1 MQNTDKLISVVM
13 CTYNGAKYLKE
24 QIDSILQQT
33 IADFELVVC
42 DDCSNDGT
50 WEILQDYASSND
62 KIRVCRNER
71 NLGFLK
77 NYEKALGLASGEYVA
92 LSDQDDIWM
101 PNHLEVLVNLLGD
114 RTIACGNSLL
124 VDENGDSLGMT
135 LKEQEDLTVVSDNP
149 MDVALS
155 IMVYRNPFQGAAMLF
170 RRSFLEKALPIPEG
184 VKYHDSWFAA
194 LACFMEGISY
204 TDEVI
209 LYYRMHGE
217 NLSGLHSKKSRGN
230 ILNKR
235 YKGEYILDRPI
246 MLEAIVNQKVVD
258 SISKKRIAAWLK
270 RYFNLNRDTQV
281 GRMVNRV
288 FFHRYRK
295 AICSI

>member
-1 MQNTDKLISVVM
+1 MVSVVM
-13 CTYNGAKYLKE
+13 CTYNGAKYVKE
-24 QIDSILQQT
+24 QLDSILQQT
-33 IADFELVVC
+33 VADFELVVC

-50 WEILQDYASSND
+50 WEILQEYASGHD
-62 KIRVCRNER
+62 IIRLFKNEQ

-77 NYEKALGLASGEYVA
+77 NFEKAMGLASGEYIA

-101 PNHLEVLVNLLGD
+101 PNHLEVLMNLLGE

-124 VDENGDSLGMT
+124 VDENGNSLGMS
-135 LKEQEDLTVVSDNP
+135 LKEQEDLTVVSENP
-149 MDVALS
+149 LDLALS
-155 IMVYRNPFQGAAMLF
+155 VMVYRNPFQGAAMLF

-184 VKYHDSWFAA
+184 INYHDSWFAA

-209 LYYRMHGE
+209 LCYRMHGE
-217 NLSGLHSKKSRGN
+217 NLSGLHSKKSRGS

-235 YKGEYILDRPI
+235 YEGKYIVDRPI
-246 MLEAIVNQKVVD
+246 MLEAMVNRKVLD
-258 SISKKRIAAWLK
+258 SFSKKRIAAWLK
-270 RYFNLNRDTQV
+270 RYFNLNRDTMV

-288 FFHRYRK
+288 FFHRFRK
-295 AICSI
+295 AICSL

>member
-1 MQNTDKLISVVM
+1 MVSVVM
-13 CTYNGAKYLKE
+13 CTYNGAKYVKE
-24 QIDSILQQT
+24 QLDSILQQT
-33 IADFELVVC
+33 VADFELVVC

-50 WEILQDYASSND
+50 WEILQEYASGHD
-62 KIRVCRNER
+62 VIRLFKNEQ

-77 NYEKALGLASGEYVA
+77 NFEKAMGLASGEYIA

-101 PNHLEVLVNLLGD
+101 PNHLEVLMNLLGE

-124 VDENGDSLGMT
+124 VDENGNSLGMS
-135 LKEQEDLTVVSDNP
+135 LKEQEDLTVVSENP
-149 MDVALS
+149 LDLALS
-155 IMVYRNPFQGAAMLF
+155 VMVYRNPFQGAAMLF

-184 VKYHDSWFAA
+184 INYHDSWFAA

-209 LYYRMHGE
+209 LCYRMHGE
-217 NLSGLHSKKSRGN
+217 NLSGLHSKKSRGS

-235 YKGEYILDRPI
+235 YEGKYIVDRPI
-246 MLEAIVNQKVVD
+246 MLEAMVNRKVLD
-258 SISKKRIAAWLK
+258 SFSKKRIAAWLK
-270 RYFNLNRDTQV
+270 RYFNLNRDTMV

-288 FFHRYRK
+288 FFHRFRK
-295 AICSI
+295 AICSL

>member
-1 MQNTDKLISVVM
+1 MVSVVM
-13 CTYNGAKYLKE
+13 CTYNGAKYVKE
-24 QIDSILQQT
+24 QLDSILQQT
-33 IADFELVVC
+33 VADFELVVC

-50 WEILQDYASSND
+50 WEILQEYASGHD
-62 KIRVCRNER
+62 IIRLFKNEQ

-77 NYEKALGLASGEYVA
+77 NFEKAMGLASGEYIA

-101 PNHLEVLVNLLGD
+101 PNHLEVLMNLLGE

-124 VDENGDSLGMT
+124 VDENGNSLGMS
-135 LKEQEDLTVVSDNP
+135 LKEQEDLTVVSENP
-149 MDVALS
+149 LDLALS
-155 IMVYRNPFQGAAMLF
+155 VMVYRNPFQGAAMLF

-184 VKYHDSWFAA
+184 INYHDSWFAA

-209 LYYRMHGE
+209 LCYRMHGE
-217 NLSGLHSKKSRGN
+217 NLSGLHSKKSRGS

-235 YKGEYILDRPI
+235 YEGKYIVDRPI
-246 MLEAIVNQKVVD
+246 MLEAMVNRKVLD
-258 SISKKRIAAWLK
+258 SFSKKRIAAWLK
-270 RYFNLNRDTQV
+270 RYFNLNRDTLV

-288 FFHRYRK
+288 FFHRFRK
-295 AICSI
+295 AICSL

>member
-1 MQNTDKLISVVM
+1 MISVVM

-33 IADFELVVC
+33 MADFELVVC

-92 LSDQDDIWM
+92 MSDQDDIWM

-194 LACFMEGISY
+194 LACFMNGISY
-204 TDEVI
+204 TDEVV
-209 LYYRMHGE
+209 LHYRMHGS
-217 NLSGLHSKKSRGN
+217 NVSGLHKKKSRGGS
-230 ILNKR
+230 LNKR
-235 YKGEYILDRPI
+235 YNGEFLEDRPI
-246 MLEAIVNQKVVD
+246 MLSNIVSRKVVG
-258 SISKKRIAAWLK
+258 SISKKWIVMWLK
-270 RYFNLNRDTQV
+270 MYFNLNRDTMV

-288 FFHRYRK
+288 FFHLYRT
-295 AICSI
+295 AICSL

>member
-1 MQNTDKLISVVM
+1 M
-13 CTYNGAKYLKE
+13 CTYNGAKYVKE
-24 QIDSILQQT
+24 QLDSILQQT
-33 IADFELVVC
+33 VADFELVVC

-50 WEILQDYASSND
+50 WEILQEYASGHD
-62 KIRVCRNER
+62 IIRLFKNEQ

-77 NYEKALGLASGEYVA
+77 NFEKAMGLASGEYIA

-101 PNHLEVLVNLLGD
+101 PNHLEVLMNLLGE

-124 VDENGDSLGMT
+124 VDENGNSLGMS
-135 LKEQEDLTVVSDNP
+135 LKEQEDLTVVSENP
-149 MDVALS
+149 LDLALS
-155 IMVYRNPFQGAAMLF
+155 VMVYRNPFQGAAMLF

-184 VKYHDSWFAA
+184 INYHDSWFAA

-209 LYYRMHGE
+209 LCYRMHGE
-217 NLSGLHSKKSRGN
+217 NLSGLHSKKSRGS

-235 YKGEYILDRPI
+235 YEGKYIVDRPI
-246 MLEAIVNQKVVD
+246 MLEAMVNRKVLD
-258 SISKKRIAAWLK
+258 SFSKKRIAAWLK
-270 RYFNLNRDTQV
+270 RYFNLNRDTMV

-288 FFHRYRK
+288 FFHRFRK
-295 AICSI
+295 AICSL

>member
-1 MQNTDKLISVVM
+1 MISVVM

-42 DDCSNDGT
+42 DDCSDDGT

-92 LSDQDDIWM
+92 MSDQDDIWM
-101 PNHLEVLVNLLGD
+101 PNHLEVLMKLLGEK
-114 RTIACGNSLL
+114 TIACGNSLL
-124 VDENGDSLGMT
+124 VDENGGSLGMT

-204 TDEVI
+204 TDETI
-209 LYYRMHGE
+209 LKYRLHGG
-217 NLSGLHSKKSRGN
+217 NQSGLHKKRN
-230 ILNKR
+230 RRVIIEKR
-235 YKGEYILDRPI
+235 YDGEFIEDRPI
-246 MLEAIVNQKVVD
+246 VLQQIKERKVID
-258 SISKKRIAAWLK
+258 SISKRWTAMWLK
-270 RYFNLNRDTQV
+270 RYFNLDRKTKAGEMENRL
-281 GRMVNRV
+281 
-288 FFHRYRK
+288 FFHLFRGR
-295 AICSI
+295 ICSV

>member
-1 MQNTDKLISVVM
+1 MQNTDNLISVVM

-50 WEILQDYASSND
+50 WEILQEYAAND
-62 KIRVCRNER
+62 ERIRVCRNGQ

-77 NYEKALGLASGEYVA
+77 NYEKALGLASGTYIA
-92 LSDQDDIWM
+92 MSDQDDIWM
-101 PNHLEVLVNLLGD
+101 ANHLEVLMNLLGE

-124 VDENGDSLGMT
+124 VDENGDSLDMT
-135 LKEQEDLTVVSDNP
+135 LKEQEDLTVVSEKP

-170 RRSFLEKALPIPEG
+170 RRSFLEKALPLPDG
-184 VKYHDSWFAA
+184 VGYHDSWFAA
-194 LACFMEGISY
+194 LACFMKGISY

-209 LYYRMHGE
+209 LKYRMHGE

-235 YKGEYILDRPI
+235 YRGEYIVDRPI
-246 MLEAIVNQKVVD
+246 MLEAIVNRKVVD
-258 SISKKRIAAWLK
+258 SISQKRVAGWLK
-270 RYFNLNRDTQV
+270 RYFNLNRDTLV
-281 GRMVNRV
+281 GRMENRV
-288 FFHRYRK
+288 FFHMYRK
-295 AICSI
+295 SICSL